1 MKKGDARRN
10 EIIAC
15 AEKLF
20 YQKGYDSTSIQDIL
34 DALHLSK
41 GGFYHHFESKL
52 QLLMAISD
60 AKTQTQREEILSSV
74 AECGLDP
81 LGKLNLLLLKALP
94 WRKESMEFF
103 GILLRVGYVGG
114 DVQIRQCLRDSL
126 LGTVRP
132 LLTDIILEGYDQKI
146 FYTRYPQEIGEL
158 LLAIYANMNDEI
170 ACALAR
176 APQGDFE
183 AGPLLDKLEASR
195 YGMELLLNAPYGSVQ
210 IFDMQTLPAL
220 LKSIAAQSAA
230 FGEIPSESE
239 TPV

>member
-146 FYTRYPQEIGEL
+146 WEWRW
-158 LLAIYANMNDEI
+158 
-170 ACALAR
+170 C
-176 APQGDFE
+176 
-183 AGPLLDKLEASR
+183 
-195 YGMELLLNAPYGSVQ
+195 
-210 IFDMQTLPAL
+210 
-220 LKSIAAQSAA
+220 
-230 FGEIPSESE
+230 
-239 TPV
+239 